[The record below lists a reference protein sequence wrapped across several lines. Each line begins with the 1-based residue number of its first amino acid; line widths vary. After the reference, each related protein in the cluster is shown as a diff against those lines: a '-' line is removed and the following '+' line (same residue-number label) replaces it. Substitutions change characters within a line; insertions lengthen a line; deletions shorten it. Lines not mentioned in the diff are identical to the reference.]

1 MPIALQGALYG
12 LVLGV
17 FLVVVE
23 YTFVKKAAEERAQQ
37 YHRKF
42 EFEVE
47 DKKRIRQVITFS
59 CLIPPAFALG
69 AWLIWG

>member
-23 YTFVKKAAEERAQQ
+23 YNFVKKAAEERAKQ
-37 YHRKF
+37 YHKKL

-47 DKKRIRQVITFS
+47 DRKRIRQVITFA
-59 CLIPPAFALG
+59 CCIPPAFALG

>member
-1 MPIALQGALYG
+1 MHIALQGALTG
-12 LVLGV
+12 LVLGL

-23 YTFVKKAAEERAQQ
+23 YIFVKKGAEERAERL
-37 YHRKF
+37 HRKP

-47 DKKRIRQVITFS
+47 DKKRIRQVVSFA
-59 CLIPPAFALG
+59 CLIPPAFALF